1 MIPFSILFSTLKT
14 IDKYKMF
21 HQSENMIL
29 EIKIIFFHKFGLPLT
44 SLSDS
49 SYYVYDWF
57 LCIYVYPVLRR
68 TAHAYACD
76 TDLYRILYK
85 TSLSCAGVNLKLRLG

>member
-1 MIPFSILFSTLKT
+1 
-14 IDKYKMF
+14 MF

-57 LCIYVYPVLRR
+57 LCIYVYPVLQR

-76 TDLYRILYK
+76 TNLYTILYK
-85 TSLSCAGVNLKLRLG
+85 QAWAELCRAQVS